1 MKKLMIAALAV
12 ASIAGAYAACTPG
25 KDPVI
30 EDAWVYTW
38 KFTGKTTTGVLVSY
52 TINPSGNCKPGGG
65 GVEMCAIRVPTSLN
79 IQGYTYK
86 CLPCCGGFTEL
97 ADDGEVFWT
106 TKPQKELFEV
116 TNAKKLFTEGL
127 TIDFGHVIGKK
138 AKNVSEG
145 EALNYVLGYTAAND
159 VTERHMQKKDG
170 QWTRAKSFDTFC
182 PLGAVVETD
191 ATSDDLEIIGKRNGV
206 VVQRGRTRDLINS
219 VAKSI
224 SFISGVMTLLPGDVI
239 LTGTPEGIGELSVG
253 DVFEVEIPGVA
264 TLKNKVVEE
273 EK

>member
-1 MKKLMIAALAV
+1 MKIARIKIPEGNFYASLREDGVHLILGDVFAEWGELSEPYTGEFRFLSPVSPSKVVCLGANYKKHAEELSLDVLPEPTIFLKPSTSVIADGENIVYPASATKVDYESELAV
-12 ASIAGAYAACTPG
+12 
-25 KDPVI
+25 
-30 EDAWVYTW
+30 
-38 KFTGKTTTGVLVSY
+38 
-52 TINPSGNCKPGGG
+52 
-65 GVEMCAIRVPTSLN
+65 
-79 IQGYTYK
+79 
-86 CLPCCGGFTEL
+86 
-97 ADDGEVFWT
+97 
-106 TKPQKELFEV
+106 
-116 TNAKKLFTEGL
+116 
-127 TIDFGHVIGKK
+127 VIGKK
-138 AKNVSEG
+138 AKNVSEE

-191 ATSDDLEIIGKRNGV
+191 VTSDDLEIIGKRNGV

>member
-1 MKKLMIAALAV
+1 MKIARIRIPEGNFYASLREDGVHLILGDVFAEWGELSEPYTGEFRFLPPVSPSKVVCLGANYKKHAEELSLDVLPEPTIFLKPSTSVIADGENIVYPASATKVDYESELAV
-12 ASIAGAYAACTPG
+12 
-25 KDPVI
+25 
-30 EDAWVYTW
+30 
-38 KFTGKTTTGVLVSY
+38 
-52 TINPSGNCKPGGG
+52 
-65 GVEMCAIRVPTSLN
+65 
-79 IQGYTYK
+79 
-86 CLPCCGGFTEL
+86 
-97 ADDGEVFWT
+97 
-106 TKPQKELFEV
+106 
-116 TNAKKLFTEGL
+116 
-127 TIDFGHVIGKK
+127 VIGKK
-138 AKNVSEG
+138 AKNVSEE